1 MSSEGC
7 LMTKE
12 MATTFYLTKKARHEI
27 YRLDDPLAGWKRA
40 GMGEEEGRKGK
51 NNCSCSKL

>member
-1 MSSEGC
+1 
-7 LMTKE
+7 MTKE